1 MTLTITQEPALHYED
16 RKNGGHPA
24 FLILHYTGCPT
35 AQESKDM
42 LSGRV
47 LNTEGNKV
55 SVHYMIDESGAITQF
70 VAEDKRAYHAGLGYW
85 KGITDINSFSIG
97 IELQNPGWEHGYTD
111 FPQAQIDALT
121 ELCRDIATRHK
132 IRPDHVL
139 GHSDVSAGRR
149 FDPGEKFPWKQ
160 LADAGIGLWPQP
172 IQSDFNEAAA
182 LLQDNVRLKQALV
195 TYGYNPALDLGVL
208 ITEFQRHFQ
217 PEAFVGS
224 QPYAGTANDQTTL
237 RLTAL
242 LRQKLAIHP

>member
-1 MTLTITQEPALHYED
+1 MTLTITQEPALHFED

-24 FLILHYTGCPT
+24 FLVLHYTGCPT

-55 SVHYMIDESGAITQF
+55 SVHYFIDENGAITQF

-85 KGITDINSFSIG
+85 EGITDINSFSIG
-97 IELQNPGWEHGYTD
+97 IELQNPGWEHGYTA
-111 FPQAQIDALT
+111 FPQAQIDALI
-121 ELCRDIATRHK
+121 ELSRDIVSRHNM
-132 IRPDHVL
+132 RPDHVL
-139 GHSDVSAGRR
+139 GHSDTSAGRR
-149 FDPGEKFPWKQ
+149 FDPGEKFPWKP

-208 ITEFQRHFQ
+208 VQEFQRHFQ
-217 PEAFVGS
+217 PEAFAGP
-224 QPYAGTANDQTTL
+224 QPYAGMANDQTTL
-237 RLTAL
+237 RLAAL